1 MSSLKGLKKI
11 LVAIDGSEASI
22 HAANYASDIADRGD
36 SCCTLYFLHI
46 IPPKMPAAQS
56 SGYFGI
62 PPKMPAGAVPMDYQK
77 EIRQKAYEWFD
88 RISAKVPKKD
98 HIHMIKKVIS
108 TGTSIVAEITNYADG
123 NQIELV
129 VVGATGKSGLR
140 RLLLGSVSGGLV
152 AHSNCSVL
160 VVR

>member
-1 MSSLKGLKKI
+1 LLSSKKGLKKI

-22 HAANYASDIADRGD
+22 HAANFASDIAARGD

-56 SGYFGI
+56 SGYF
-62 PPKMPAGAVPMDYQK
+62 GAVPMDYQK